1 MKIQLKERVIE
12 NPNIKE
18 FLTKEVYI
26 SKKRGATTSMY
37 DWYKRKFN
45 VDDIQVAILD
55 ESSTIQWIY
64 ALDQIVHTNRHKS
77 KAVPRTW
84 YVVQWKPKVR
94 IACFLPVDYNFD
106 IENYIMQRT
115 NEAKREKQWNKYWL
129 CLEGWINNLPIIRI
143 WNFVK

>member
-1 MKIQLKERVIE
+1 MQIQLKDRVIE

-26 SKKRGATTSMY
+26 SKQRYKTTSIY

-64 ALDQIVHTNRHKS
+64 YMDKIVDTNRHPAK
-77 KAVPRTW
+77 KIKWTD
-84 YVVQWKPKVR
+84 YKIKGHPKVR
-94 IACFLPVDYNFD
+94 IAVFLPVDYNFN
-106 IENYIMQRT
+106 IENYIQHRT
-115 NEAKREKQWNKYWL
+115 NEETRKKQWKKYGL
-129 CLEGWINNLPIIRI
+129 CMEWWINNLPIISI
-143 WNFVK
+143 GNFVK